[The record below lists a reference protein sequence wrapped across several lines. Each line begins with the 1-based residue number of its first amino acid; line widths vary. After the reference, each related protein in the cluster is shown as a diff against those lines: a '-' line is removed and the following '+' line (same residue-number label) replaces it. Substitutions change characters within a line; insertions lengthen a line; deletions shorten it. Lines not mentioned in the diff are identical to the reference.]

1 MAKPKATKKGH
12 DHNHHNHHHHHHQ
25 NNNMTTTTTTT
36 TIAQLQRH
44 ARTLAAAGLFQENAP
59 LQLSYQT
66 LIATAKRPP
75 LMAAAGH
82 LMVGLVASASSAN
95 DYYYYYYDNN
105 HHNNK
110 AAIAAGAQNLFAM
123 YLMVHHAPSVFFETL
138 EGAEEQALLKAAAAF
153 HETFHAL
160 IAQLLLLQPTTA
172 EKLPPELT
180 ARLLSELHAYEG
192 AFAAWKAVDDPR
204 LEHRLRVA
212 IDQLLLTRAS
222 VLMTASPHYH
232 HPERLQQID
241 TQLAHTRGLLARLL
255 PSSDASAAAPAA
267 AAAALGGDAAPVAA
281 DKMMTDA

>member
-12 DHNHHNHHHHHHQ
+12 HNHNHHQ
-25 NNNMTTTTTTT
+25 NNNNMTTT

-44 ARTLAAAGLFQENAP
+44 ARTLAAAGLFQENAA
-59 LQLSYQT
+59 LHLSYQT

-82 LMVGLVASASSAN
+82 LMVGLVASASAN
-95 DYYYYYYDNN
+95 DDNN
-105 HHNNK
+105 HHNNHSK
-110 AAIAAGAQNLFAM
+110 AAVAAGAQKLFAM

-172 EKLPPELT
+172 ELPPELT

-212 IDQLLLTRAS
+212 IDQLLLTRAL
-222 VLMTASPHYH
+222 VLTASHH

-241 TQLAHTRGLLARLL
+241 AQLTHTRGLLARLL

-267 AAAALGGDAAPVAA
+267 ALGGDAAVAA
-281 DKMMTDA
+281 DMMTDA

>member
-12 DHNHHNHHHHHHQ
+12 DHNHHNHHQ
-25 NNNMTTTTTTT
+25 NMTTTTT

-59 LQLSYQT
+59 LHLSYQT
-66 LIATAKRPP
+66 LITTAKRPP

-95 DYYYYYYDNN
+95 DYAYYDNN
-105 HHNNK
+105 HHNK
-110 AAIAAGAQNLFAM
+110 AAVAAGAQKLFAM

-172 EKLPPELT
+172 VEELLPPELT

-212 IDQLLLTRAS
+212 IDQLLLTRAL
-222 VLMTASPHYH
+222 VLTASPH

-267 AAAALGGDAAPVAA
+267 ALGGDAAPVAA
-281 DKMMTDA
+281 DMMTDA